1 MKTIN
6 LLLVF
11 IFSAALINAQTVDDV
26 TLVVSGDG
34 ATKEEA
40 TYIAL
45 RSAIEQAY
53 GVFVSA
59 NTEILN
65 DELVKDEIATVA
77 SGNVKSYT
85 ELSATV
91 LPNGNHMVSLQAVV
105 STKKLSAYAQS
116 KGVSCEFAGATFGA
130 NLKLHELN
138 CKNTEIAFNNL
149 RKQIK
154 ALAPYIFSVKLE
166 LGDPVIGG
174 NQKAEL
180 PYTISLYSTPQ
191 TNELS
196 DLIITTLSALK
207 LSPEQA
213 NSVIQMNLPHYEL
226 SVYTQYVFNVEG
238 ELRGDPAVGG
248 PQTKDTYWK
257 NDEPWNQPL
266 FTRIKSD
273 DLKLFPW
280 EYKYNSES
288 YYYAHFPVRGVRN
301 EIFESLP
308 SYCIIDN
315 LGNQY
320 NSFRLEYP
328 DYVTITLS
336 ERIKTEIINI
346 GRYGFKT
353 SLDGGRRSGLYAHN
367 QACFVFFDENGPD
380 SEKIYLPYSYIA
392 PKVTKKATK
401 KKPAEVIYTPKLIG
415 RVKHSV
421 MIPVDVL
428 TKVTNFELKQI
439 E

>member
-1 MKTIN
+1 MKTRNTITTILFIFA
-6 LLLVF
+6 LLL
-11 IFSAALINAQTVDDV
+11 SGDINAQTVDDV
-26 TLVVSGDG
+26 ILVVSGDG
-34 ATKEEA
+34 ATKDAA
-40 TYIAL
+40 THVAL

-65 DELVKDEIATVA
+65 DELVKDEIATVT
-77 SGNVKSYT
+77 SGNVKSFK
-85 ELSATV
+85 ELSCV
-91 LPNGNHMVSLQAVV
+91 LLPNGNQMVTLQAVV
-105 STKKLSAYAQS
+105 STKKLAAYAQS
-116 KGVSCEFAGATFGA
+116 KGASCEFAGATFGA

-138 CKNTEIAFNNL
+138 CKSTEIAFNNL

-166 LGDPVIGG
+166 LGDPVMGG

-191 TNELS
+191 TYELS

-213 NSVIQMNLPHYEL
+213 KSVIQMNLPHYEL
-226 SVYTQYVFNVEG
+226 SLFTQYVFNVDGTE
-238 ELRGDPAVGG
+238 RNTVGHLIE
-248 PQTKDTYWK
+248 DMYWK
-257 NDEPWNQPL
+257 DDYYLEQPFL
-266 FTRIKSD
+266 SEDSRTN
-273 DLKLFPW
+273 
-280 EYKYNSES
+280 YNGSFACNS

-320 NSFRLEYP
+320 NSFRIEYP

-346 GRYGFKT
+346 GRYGFTT
-353 SLDGGRRSGLYAHN
+353 SLDGGRRNGPYAHN
-367 QACFVFFDENGPD
+367 HACFVFFDENGPHR
-380 SEKIYLPYSYIA
+380 EEIYLPYSYIA

-401 KKPAEVIYTPKLIG
+401 KQPAEVIFTPQYIG
-415 RVKHSV
+415 QVV
-421 MIPVDVL
+421 GEITIPLDVL

>member
-1 MKTIN
+1 MKKLFFIAF
-6 LLLVF
+6 LVL
-11 IFSAALINAQTVDDV
+11 IGMSLSAQNVDDV

-40 TYIAL
+40 THVAL

-65 DELVKDEIATVA
+65 DELVKDEIATVT
-77 SGNVKSYT
+77 SGNVKSYK
-85 ELSATV
+85 ELTAV
-91 LPNGNHMVSLQAVV
+91 ILPNGNHMVSLQAVV

-116 KGVSCEFAGATFGA
+116 KGASCEFAGATFGA

-166 LGDPVIGG
+166 LGDPVMGD

-180 PYTISLYSTPQ
+180 PYKILLYSTPQ
-191 TNELS
+191 TYELS

-213 NSVIQMNLPHYEL
+213 NSVIQMNLPHHKIYC
-226 SVYTQYVFNVEG
+226 STQYVFNVDGTE
-238 ELRGDPAVGG
+238 RNTVGHLIE
-248 PQTKDTYWK
+248 DMYWK
-257 NDEPWNQPL
+257 EDDPWEQPL
-266 FTRIKSD
+266 YTRKKSN
-273 DLKLFPW
+273 DLKIFPW
-280 EYKYNSES
+280 EYEYDAES
-288 YYYAHFPVRGVRN
+288 YYYAPIPYREFVG
-301 EIFESLP
+301 EIFESLT

-320 NSFRLEYP
+320 NSYKYRPAYS
-328 DYVTITLS
+328 DYVTIALS
-336 ERIKTEIINI
+336 DRIKSEIIYLGGDWI
-346 GRYGFKT
+346 T
-353 SLDGGRRSGLYAHN
+353 SLPRLSGTSYSRN
-367 QACFVFFDENGPD
+367 SACFVFIDKE
-380 SEKIYLPYSYIA
+380 IYLPYSYIA
-392 PKVTKKATK
+392 PKVIKKATK
-401 KKPAEVIYTPKLIG
+401 KKPAEVIFTPQYIG
-415 RVKHSV
+415 QVV
-421 MIPVDVL
+421 GELTIPVDVL

>member
-6 LLLVF
+6 LFLVF

-34 ATKEEA
+34 STKEAA
-40 TYIAL
+40 THVAL

-65 DELVKDEIATVA
+65 DELVKDEIATVT
-77 SGNVKSYT
+77 SGNVKSFK
-85 ELSATV
+85 ELSCV
-91 LPNGNHMVSLQAVV
+91 LLPNGNQMVTLQAVV
-105 STKKLSAYAQS
+105 STKKLAAYAQS
-116 KGVSCEFAGATFGA
+116 KGASCEFAGATFGA

-138 CKNTEIAFNNL
+138 SKNTEIAFNNL

-166 LGDPVIGG
+166 LGDPVMGD

-180 PYTISLYSTPQ
+180 PYKILLYSTPQ
-191 TNELS
+191 TYELS

-213 NSVIQMNLPHYEL
+213 YSVEQMNLPHYEL
-226 SVYTQYVFNVEG
+226 SLFTQYVFNVDGTE
-238 ELRGDPAVGG
+238 RNTVGHLIE
-248 PQTKDTYWK
+248 DMYWK
-257 NDEPWNQPL
+257 KDYYLDQPL
-266 FTRIKSD
+266 ISSVN
-273 DLKLFPW
+273 KLPHRVPT
-280 EYKYNSES
+280 YSCCN

-353 SLDGGRRSGLYAHN
+353 SLDGSGRNGPYAHN
-367 QACFVFFDENGPD
+367 HACFVFFDKNGPD
-380 SEKIYLPYSYIA
+380 SEEIYLPYSYIA

-401 KKPAEVIYTPKLIG
+401 KKPAEVIFTPQYIG
-415 RVKHSV
+415 QVV
-421 MIPVDVL
+421 GEITIPVDVL

>member
-1 MKTIN
+1 MKKLFFIAF
-6 LLLVF
+6 LVL
-11 IFSAALINAQTVDDV
+11 IGMSLSAQNVDDV

-40 TYIAL
+40 THIAL

-105 STKKLSAYAQS
+105 STKKLYAYAQS

-166 LGDPVIGG
+166 LGDPVMGG

-191 TNELS
+191 TYELS

-226 SVYTQYVFNVEG
+226 SVYTQYVFNVNNTEK
-238 ELRGDPAVGG
+238 V
-248 PQTKDTYWK
+248 KYWK
-257 NDEPWNQPL
+257 NDYYLDQPL
-266 FTRIKSD
+266 ISSVFKTAYTTSFSCR
-273 DLKLFPW
+273 
-280 EYKYNSES
+280 N
-288 YYYAHFPVRGVRN
+288 YYHAHFPVRGVRN

-320 NSFRLEYP
+320 NSFSIDYP

-353 SLDGGRRSGLYAHN
+353 SLDGSTRNGPYADN
-367 QACFVFFDENGPD
+367 YACFVFFNENGPNH
-380 SEKIYLPYSYIA
+380 EKIYLPYSYIA

-401 KKPAEVIYTPKLIG
+401 KKPAEVIFTPQYIG
-415 RVKHSV
+415 QVV
-421 MIPVDVL
+421 GEITIPVDVL

>member
-1 MKTIN
+1 MKKLFFIAF
-6 LLLVF
+6 LVL
-11 IFSAALINAQTVDDV
+11 IGMSLSAQNVDDV

-40 TYIAL
+40 THVAL

-65 DELVKDEIATVA
+65 DELVKDEIATVT
-77 SGNVKSYT
+77 SGNVKSYK
-85 ELSATV
+85 ELTAV
-91 LPNGNHMVSLQAVV
+91 ILPNGNHMVSLQAVV

-116 KGVSCEFAGATFGA
+116 KGASCEFAGATFGA

-166 LGDPVIGG
+166 LGDPVMGD

-180 PYTISLYSTPQ
+180 PYKILLYSTPQ
-191 TNELS
+191 TYELS

-213 NSVIQMNLPHYEL
+213 NSVIQMNLPYY
-226 SVYTQYVFNVEG
+226 SIFCGTQKYVSEG
-238 ELRGDPAVGG
+238 KERG
-248 PQTKDTYWK
+248 WK
-257 NDEPWNQPL
+257 GNDAWDQPL
-266 FTRIKSD
+266 FKRKPSQ
-273 DLKLFPW
+273 DLYLFPYQY
-280 EYKYNSES
+280 EYDYYN
-288 YYYAHFPVRGVRN
+288 YYYAPFPSKEVCW
-301 EIFESLP
+301 EIFELLP
-308 SYCIIDN
+308 SYCIVDN
-315 LGNQY
+315 LGTQY
-320 NSFRLEYP
+320 NY
-328 DYVTITLS
+328 TLS
-336 ERIKTEIINI
+336 DELIKWTIISDNDVRLLQGWGEYRAIKFSSFSCFTFAGDRIT
-346 GRYGFKT
+346 
-353 SLDGGRRSGLYAHN
+353 
-367 QACFVFFDENGPD
+367 
-380 SEKIYLPYSYIA
+380 LPYSYIA
-392 PKVTKKATK
+392 PKVIKKATK
-401 KKPAEVIYTPKLIG
+401 KKPAEVIFTPQYIG
-415 RVKHSV
+415 QVV
-421 MIPVDVL
+421 GELTIPVDVL

>member
-1 MKTIN
+1 MKKLFFIAF
-6 LLLVF
+6 LVL
-11 IFSAALINAQTVDDV
+11 IGMSLSAQNVDDV

-40 TYIAL
+40 THVAL

-65 DELVKDEIATVA
+65 DELVKDEIATVT
-77 SGNVKSYT
+77 SGNVKSYK
-85 ELSATV
+85 ELTAV
-91 LPNGNHMVSLQAVV
+91 ILPNGNHMVSLQAVV

-116 KGVSCEFAGATFGA
+116 KGASCEFAGATFGA

-166 LGDPVIGG
+166 LGDPVMGD

-180 PYTISLYSTPQ
+180 PYKILLYSTPQ
-191 TNELS
+191 TYELS

-226 SVYTQYVFNVEG
+226 SLFTQYVGTERNT
-238 ELRGDPAVGG
+238 VG
-248 PQTKDTYWK
+248 QLIKDMYWK
-257 NDEPWNQPL
+257 NDYYLEQPFL
-266 FTRIKSD
+266 REVFRTT
-273 DLKLFPW
+273 
-280 EYKYNSES
+280 YNGSYACNS
-288 YYYAHFPVRGVRN
+288 YYYAHFPVWGVRN
-301 EIFESLP
+301 EFFESLP

-320 NSFRLEYP
+320 NSFPIGYP

-353 SLDGGRRSGLYAHN
+353 SLDGSRRNGPYAHN
-367 QACFVFFDENGPD
+367 YACFVFFDENGPD
-380 SEKIYLPYSYIA
+380 REEIYLPYSYIA

-401 KKPAEVIYTPKLIG
+401 KKPAEVIFTPQYIG
-415 RVKHSV
+415 QVV
-421 MIPVDVL
+421 GELTIPVDVL

>member
-34 ATKEEA
+34 STKEEA
-40 TYIAL
+40 THVAL

-65 DELVKDEIATVA
+65 DELVKDEIATVT
-77 SGNVKSYT
+77 SGNVKSYK
-85 ELSATV
+85 ELTSV
-91 LPNGNHMVSLQAVV
+91 ILPNGNHMVSLQAVV

-116 KGVSCEFAGATFGA
+116 KGASCEFAGATFGA

-138 CKNTEIAFNNL
+138 GKNTEIAFNNL

-166 LGDPVIGG
+166 LGDPVMKD

-191 TNELS
+191 TYELS

-213 NSVIQMNLPHYEL
+213 YSVEQMNLPYY
-226 SVYTQYVFNVEG
+226 SMVCKTRYMFNVEG
-238 ELRGDPAVGG
+238 ELRIDPQVSGLAK
-248 PQTKDTYWK
+248 TNDTYWK
-257 NDEPWNQPL
+257 DDEPWNQPL

-273 DLKLFPW
+273 DLMLFPW

-288 YYYAHFPVRGVRN
+288 YYYAPFPYG
-301 EIFESLP
+301 EIFYEILELLP
-308 SYCIIDN
+308 SYCIMDN

-320 NSFRLEYP
+320 NSYRYRP
-328 DYVTITLS
+328 AYSDYVTIALS
-336 ERIKTEIINI
+336 NVIKTEMSRCFIFSEI
-346 GRYGFKT
+346 GETIG
-353 SLDGGRRSGLYAHN
+353 
-367 QACFVFFDENGPD
+367 E
-380 SEKIYLPYSYIA
+380 IYLPYSYIA
-392 PKVTKKATK
+392 PKVIKKATK

-421 MIPVDVL
+421 TIPVDVL

>member
-1 MKTIN
+1 MKKLFFIAF
-6 LLLVF
+6 LVL
-11 IFSAALINAQTVDDV
+11 IGMSLSAQNVDDV

-40 TYIAL
+40 THIAL

-166 LGDPVIGG
+166 LGDPVMGD

-180 PYTISLYSTPQ
+180 PYKILLYSTPQ
-191 TNELS
+191 TYELS

-213 NSVIQMNLPHYEL
+213 NSVIQMNLPHYKL
-226 SVYTQYVFNVEG
+226 SVYTQYVFNEN
-238 ELRGDPAVGG
+238 EKL
-248 PQTKDTYWK
+248 KYWK
-257 NDEPWNQPL
+257 NDDYWKQPFL
-266 FTRIKSD
+266 SEVSRTT
-273 DLKLFPW
+273 
-280 EYKYNSES
+280 YNGSYACNS
-288 YYYAHFPVRGVRN
+288 YYYAHFPFWSVSN

-320 NSFRLEYP
+320 NSFSIDYP

-353 SLDGGRRSGLYAHN
+353 SLDGSTRNGPYADN
-367 QACFVFFDENGPD
+367 YACFVFFNENGPNH
-380 SEKIYLPYSYIA
+380 EKIYLPYSYIA

-401 KKPAEVIYTPKLIG
+401 KKPAEVIFTPQYIG
-415 RVKHSV
+415 QVV
-421 MIPVDVL
+421 GEITIPVDVL

>member
-34 ATKEEA
+34 VTKEEA
-40 TYIAL
+40 THVAL

-65 DELVKDEIATVA
+65 DELVKDEIATVT
-77 SGNVKSYT
+77 SGNVKSYK
-85 ELSATV
+85 ELTAV
-91 LPNGNHMVSLQAVV
+91 ILPNGNHMVSLQAVV

-116 KGVSCEFAGATFGA
+116 KGASCDFAGATFGA

-166 LGDPVIGG
+166 LGDPVMED
-174 NQKAEL
+174 NQNAEL

-191 TNELS
+191 TYELS

-213 NSVIQMNLPHYEL
+213 YSVEQMNLPYY
-226 SVYTQYVFNVEG
+226 SMVCKTRYMFNVEG
-238 ELRGDPAVGG
+238 ELRIDPDVSGLAK
-248 PQTKDTYWK
+248 TKDTYWK
-257 NDEPWNQPL
+257 DDEPWNQPL
-266 FTRIKSD
+266 FTRIKSE

-288 YYYAHFPVRGVRN
+288 CYYAPFPYG
-301 EIFESLP
+301 EIVYEILELLP
-308 SYCIIDN
+308 SYCIMDN

-320 NSFRLEYP
+320 NSYRYRP
-328 DYVTITLS
+328 AYSDYVTTALS
-336 ERIKTEIINI
+336 GRIKTEMI
-346 GRYGFKT
+346 R
-353 SLDGGRRSGLYAHN
+353 
-367 QACFVFFDENGPD
+367 CFIFLETG
-380 SEKIYLPYSYIA
+380 ETRGEIYLPYSYIA
-392 PKVTKKATK
+392 PKVIKKATK

-421 MIPVDVL
+421 TIPLDVL

>member
-34 ATKEEA
+34 ATKEAA
-40 TYIAL
+40 THVAL

-65 DELVKDEIATVA
+65 DELVKDEIATVT
-77 SGNVKSYT
+77 SGNVKSYK
-85 ELSATV
+85 ELTAV
-91 LPNGNHMVSLQAVV
+91 ILPNGNHMVSLQAVV

-116 KGVSCEFAGATFGA
+116 KGASCEFAGATFGA

-166 LGDPVIGG
+166 LGDPVMGS
-174 NQKAEL
+174 NQKAAEL

-191 TNELS
+191 TYELS

-213 NSVIQMNLPHYEL
+213 YSVGQMNLPYY
-226 SVYTQYVFNVEG
+226 SMVCKTRYMFNVEG
-238 ELRGDPAVGG
+238 ELRTDPARGSAK
-248 PQTKDTYWK
+248 TKDTYWK
-257 NDEPWNQPL
+257 DDEPWNQPL
-266 FTRIKSD
+266 IGEVLWR
-273 DLKLFPW
+273 
-280 EYKYNSES
+280 NSYGANYS
-288 YYYAHFPVRGVRN
+288 YRNYYYAPFPYG
-301 EIFESLP
+301 EILDEILELLP
-308 SYCIIDN
+308 SYCIMDN

-320 NSFRLEYP
+320 NSYRYRP
-328 DYVTITLS
+328 AYSDYVTIALS
-336 ERIKTEIINI
+336 GRIKTEMIC
-346 GRYGFKT
+346 
-353 SLDGGRRSGLYAHN
+353 
-367 QACFVFFDENGPD
+367 CFPFAETG
-380 SEKIYLPYSYIA
+380 ETTGEIYLPYSYIA
-392 PKVTKKATK
+392 PKVIKKATK

-421 MIPVDVL
+421 TIPVDVL

>member
-40 TYIAL
+40 THIAL

-138 CKNTEIAFNNL
+138 SKNTEIAFDNL

-154 ALAPYIFSVKLE
+154 AIAPYIYSVKLE
-166 LGDPVIGG
+166 LGDPVMGG

-191 TNELS
+191 TYELS

-213 NSVIQMNLPHYEL
+213 KSVIQMNLPHYEL
-226 SVYTQYVFNVEG
+226 SLFTQYVFNVDG
-238 ELRGDPAVGG
+238 TKRNTVGHLIE
-248 PQTKDTYWK
+248 DMYWK
-257 NDEPWNQPL
+257 DDYYLEQPFL
-266 FTRIKSD
+266 SEDSRTN
-273 DLKLFPW
+273 
-280 EYKYNSES
+280 YNGSFACNS

-353 SLDGGRRSGLYAHN
+353 SLDGSIENGPYAHN
-367 QACFVFFDENGPD
+367 HACFVFFDENGPHR
-380 SEKIYLPYSYIA
+380 EEIYLPYSYIA

-401 KKPAEVIYTPKLIG
+401 KQPAEVIFTPQYIG
-415 RVKHSV
+415 QVV
-421 MIPVDVL
+421 GEITIPVDVL

>member
-11 IFSAALINAQTVDDV
+11 IVSAALINAQTVDDV

-34 ATKEEA
+34 STKEEA
-40 TYIAL
+40 THVAL

-65 DELVKDEIATVA
+65 DELVKDEIATVT
-77 SGNVKSYT
+77 SGNVKSYK
-85 ELSATV
+85 ELTAV
-91 LPNGNHMVSLQAVV
+91 ILPNGNHMVSLQAVV

-116 KGVSCEFAGATFGA
+116 KGASCEFAGATFGA

-166 LGDPVIGG
+166 LGDPVMKD

-191 TNELS
+191 TYELS

-213 NSVIQMNLPHYEL
+213 YSVEQMNLPYY
-226 SVYTQYVFNVEG
+226 SMVCKTRYMFNVEG
-238 ELRGDPAVGG
+238 ELRIDPQVSGLAK
-248 PQTKDTYWK
+248 TNDTYWK
-257 NDEPWNQPL
+257 DDEPWNQPL

-273 DLKLFPW
+273 DLMLFPW

-288 YYYAHFPVRGVRN
+288 YYYAPFPYG
-301 EIFESLP
+301 EILDEILELLP
-308 SYCIIDN
+308 SYCIMDN

-320 NSFRLEYP
+320 NSYRYRP
-328 DYVTITLS
+328 AYSDYVTIALS
-336 ERIKTEIINI
+336 GRIKTEMIC
-346 GRYGFKT
+346 
-353 SLDGGRRSGLYAHN
+353 
-367 QACFVFFDENGPD
+367 CFPFAETG
-380 SEKIYLPYSYIA
+380 ETTGEIYLPYSYIA
-392 PKVTKKATK
+392 PKVIKKATK

-421 MIPVDVL
+421 TIPVDVL

>member
-40 TYIAL
+40 THIAL

-65 DELVKDEIATVA
+65 DELVKDEIATVT
-77 SGNVKSYT
+77 SGNVKSYK
-85 ELSATV
+85 ELTAV
-91 LPNGNHMVSLQAVV
+91 ILPNGNHMVSLQAVV

-116 KGVSCEFAGATFGA
+116 KGASCEFAGATFGA

-166 LGDPVIGG
+166 LGDPVMGD

-191 TNELS
+191 TYELS

-213 NSVIQMNLPHYEL
+213 YSVKQMNLPYY
-226 SVYTQYVFNVEG
+226 SMVCRTRYMFNVEG
-238 ELRGDPAVGG
+238 ELRRDPAAGG
-248 PQTKDTYWK
+248 PPTKDTYWK

-280 EYKYNSES
+280 EYEYKYES
-288 YYYAHFPVRGVRN
+288 YYYAPFPYG
-301 EIFESLP
+301 EILDEILELLP
-308 SYCIIDN
+308 SYCIMDN

-320 NSFRLEYP
+320 NSYRYRP
-328 DYVTITLS
+328 AYSDYVTIALS
-336 ERIKTEIINI
+336 GRIKTEMI
-346 GRYGFKT
+346 R
-353 SLDGGRRSGLYAHN
+353 
-367 QACFVFFDENGPD
+367 CFPFAETG
-380 SEKIYLPYSYIA
+380 ETTGEIYLPYSYIA
-392 PKVTKKATK
+392 PKVIKKATK

-421 MIPVDVL
+421 TIPVDVL

>member
-1 MKTIN
+1 M
-6 LLLVF
+6 F

-40 TYIAL
+40 THIAL

-116 KGVSCEFAGATFGA
+116 KGASCEFAGATFGA

-166 LGDPVIGG
+166 LGDPVMGG

-191 TNELS
+191 TYELS

-207 LSPEQA
+207 LTPEQTYSA
-213 NSVIQMNLPHYEL
+213 YQMNLPHHKIYC
-226 SVYTQYVFNVEG
+226 STQHVFNVDGTEK
-238 ELRGDPAVGG
+238 E
-248 PQTKDTYWK
+248 KYWK
-257 NDEPWNQPL
+257 KDDPWEQPL
-266 FTRIKSD
+266 YTRKKSN
-273 DLKLFPW
+273 DLKIFPW
-280 EYKYNSES
+280 EYEYDAES
-288 YYYAHFPVRGVRN
+288 CYYAPIPYIEFVY
-301 EIFESLP
+301 EIFESLT

-320 NSFRLEYP
+320 NSYKYRPAYS
-328 DYVTITLS
+328 DYVTIALS
-336 ERIKTEIINI
+336 DRIKSEIIYI
-346 GRYGFKT
+346 GGDWRT
-353 SLDGGRRSGLYAHN
+353 SLPRLSGARYSYN
-367 QACFVFFDENGPD
+367 SACFVFIDKE
-380 SEKIYLPYSYIA
+380 IYLPYSYIA

-401 KKPAEVIYTPKLIG
+401 KKPAEVIFTPQYIG
-415 RVKHSV
+415 QVV
-421 MIPVDVL
+421 GEITIPVDVL

>member
-34 ATKEEA
+34 VTKEEA
-40 TYIAL
+40 THVAL

-65 DELVKDEIATVA
+65 DELVKDEIATVT
-77 SGNVKSYT
+77 SGNVKSYK
-85 ELSATV
+85 ELTAV
-91 LPNGNHMVSLQAVV
+91 ILPNGNHMVSLQAVV

-116 KGVSCEFAGATFGA
+116 KGASCEFAGATFGA

-166 LGDPVIGG
+166 LGDPVMKD

-191 TNELS
+191 TYELS

-213 NSVIQMNLPHYEL
+213 YSVEQMNLPYY
-226 SVYTQYVFNVEG
+226 SMVCKTRYMFNVEG
-238 ELRGDPAVGG
+238 ELRIDPQVSGLAK
-248 PQTKDTYWK
+248 TNDTYWK
-257 NDEPWNQPL
+257 DDEPWNQPL

-273 DLKLFPW
+273 DLMLFPW

-288 YYYAHFPVRGVRN
+288 YYYAPFPYG
-301 EIFESLP
+301 EILDEILELLP
-308 SYCIIDN
+308 SYCIMDN

-320 NSFRLEYP
+320 NSYRYRP
-328 DYVTITLS
+328 AYSDYVTIALS
-336 ERIKTEIINI
+336 GRIKTEMIC
-346 GRYGFKT
+346 
-353 SLDGGRRSGLYAHN
+353 
-367 QACFVFFDENGPD
+367 CFPFAETG
-380 SEKIYLPYSYIA
+380 ETTGEIYLPYSYIA
-392 PKVTKKATK
+392 PKVIKKATK

-421 MIPVDVL
+421 TIPVDVL

>member
-1 MKTIN
+1 MKKLFFIAF
-6 LLLVF
+6 LVL
-11 IFSAALINAQTVDDV
+11 IGMSLSAQNVDDV

-40 TYIAL
+40 THVAL

-77 SGNVKSYT
+77 SGNGKSYT
-85 ELSATV
+85 GLSATG

-116 KGVSCEFAGATFGA
+116 KGASCEFAGATFGA

-166 LGDPVIGG
+166 LGDPVMGG

-191 TNELS
+191 TYELS

-207 LSPEQA
+207 LTPEQTYSA
-213 NSVIQMNLPHYEL
+213 YQMNLPHHKIYC
-226 SVYTQYVFNVEG
+226 STQHVFNVDGTEK
-238 ELRGDPAVGG
+238 E
-248 PQTKDTYWK
+248 KYWK
-257 NDEPWNQPL
+257 KDDPWEQPL
-266 FTRIKSD
+266 YTRKKSN
-273 DLKLFPW
+273 DLKIFPW
-280 EYKYNSES
+280 EYEYEAES
-288 YYYAHFPVRGVRN
+288 YYYAPIPYIEFVY
-301 EIFESLP
+301 EIFESLT

-320 NSFRLEYP
+320 NSYKYRPAYS
-328 DYVTITLS
+328 DYVTIALS
-336 ERIKTEIINI
+336 DRIKSEIIYI
-346 GRYGFKT
+346 GGDWRT
-353 SLDGGRRSGLYAHN
+353 SLPRLSGTRYSYN
-367 QACFVFFDENGPD
+367 SACFVFIDKE
-380 SEKIYLPYSYIA
+380 IYLPYSYIA

-401 KKPAEVIYTPKLIG
+401 KKPAEVIFTPQYIG
-415 RVKHSV
+415 QVV
-421 MIPVDVL
+421 GEITIPVDVL

>member
-40 TYIAL
+40 THIAL

-138 CKNTEIAFNNL
+138 CKSTEIAFNNL

-166 LGDPVIGG
+166 FGDPVMGG
-174 NQKAEL
+174 NQQAEL

-191 TNELS
+191 TYELS

-213 NSVIQMNLPHYEL
+213 KSVIQMNLPHYEL
-226 SVYTQYVFNVEG
+226 SVYTQYVFNVNNTE
-238 ELRGDPAVGG
+238 RNR
-248 PQTKDTYWK
+248 KYWK
-257 NDEPWNQPL
+257 YDYYLEQPFL
-266 FTRIKSD
+266 SEVSRTT
-273 DLKLFPW
+273 
-280 EYKYNSES
+280 YNGSFACNS

-353 SLDGGRRSGLYAHN
+353 SLDRSTENGPYAHN
-367 QACFVFFDENGPD
+367 HACFVFFDKNGPD
-380 SEKIYLPYSYIA
+380 SEEIYLPYSYIA

-401 KKPAEVIYTPKLIG
+401 KKPAEVVFTPQYIG
-415 RVKHSV
+415 QVV
-421 MIPVDVL
+421 GEITIPVDVL
-428 TKVTNFELKQI
+428 TTVTNFELKQI

>member
-1 MKTIN
+1 MKKLFFIAS
-6 LLLVF
+6 LVL
-11 IFSAALINAQTVDDV
+11 IGMSLSAQGVDDV

-40 TYIAL
+40 THVAL

-166 LGDPVIGG
+166 LGDPVMGG

-191 TNELS
+191 TYELS

-226 SVYTQYVFNVEG
+226 SLFTQYVFNVDGTE
-238 ELRGDPAVGG
+238 RNTVGHLIE
-248 PQTKDTYWK
+248 DTYWK

-288 YYYAHFPVRGVRN
+288 YYYAHFPVWGVRN

-320 NSFRLEYP
+320 NSFPIGYP

-353 SLDGGRRSGLYAHN
+353 SLDGSIENGPYSHN
-367 QACFVFFDENGPD
+367 HACFVFFDENGPHR
-380 SEKIYLPYSYIA
+380 EEIYLPYSYIA

-401 KKPAEVIYTPKLIG
+401 KKPAEVIFTPQYIG
-415 RVKHSV
+415 QVV
-421 MIPVDVL
+421 GEITIPVDVL

>member
-34 ATKEEA
+34 ATKEAA
-40 TYIAL
+40 THVAL

-77 SGNVKSYT
+77 SGNIKSYT

-91 LPNGNHMVSLQAVV
+91 LPNGNHLVSLQATV
-105 STKKLSAYAQS
+105 STKSLATYAQS
-116 KGVSCEFAGATFGA
+116 KGALCEFAGATFGA

-166 LGDPVIGG
+166 LGDPVMGG

-191 TNELS
+191 TYELS

-213 NSVIQMNLPHYEL
+213 NSVKQMNLPHYVL
-226 SVYTQYVFNVEG
+226 RVYTQYVFNVNNTEK
-238 ELRGDPAVGG
+238 E
-248 PQTKDTYWK
+248 KYWK
-257 NDEPWNQPL
+257 KDDYWKQPL
-266 FTRIKSD
+266 MSEVLWRNSYGT
-273 DLKLFPW
+273 
-280 EYKYNSES
+280 EYSCSN
-288 YYYAHFPVRGVRN
+288 YYYALFPVRGVRN

-320 NSFRLEYP
+320 NSYRYRP
-328 DYVTITLS
+328 DYSDYVTIALS
-336 ERIKTEIINI
+336 ERIKAEIINI

-353 SLDGGRRSGLYAHN
+353 SLDNSRSTGRYALNH
-367 QACFVFFDENGPD
+367 ACFVFSGENGPCC
-380 SEKIYLPYSYIA
+380 EIYLPYSYIA

-401 KKPAEVIYTPKLIG
+401 KKPAEVIFTPQYIG
-415 RVKHSV
+415 QVV
-421 MIPVDVL
+421 GEITIPVDVL

>member
-11 IFSAALINAQTVDDV
+11 IVSAALINAQTVDDV

-34 ATKEEA
+34 VTKEEA
-40 TYIAL
+40 THVAL

-65 DELVKDEIATVA
+65 DELVKDEIATVT
-77 SGNVKSYT
+77 SGNVKSYK
-85 ELSATV
+85 ELTAV
-91 LPNGNHMVSLQAVV
+91 ILPNGNHMVSLQAVV

-116 KGVSCEFAGATFGA
+116 KGASCEFAGATFGA

-166 LGDPVIGG
+166 LGDPVMKD

-191 TNELS
+191 TYELS

-213 NSVIQMNLPHYEL
+213 YSVEQMNLPYY
-226 SVYTQYVFNVEG
+226 SMVCKTRYMFNVEG
-238 ELRGDPAVGG
+238 ELRIDPQVSGLAK
-248 PQTKDTYWK
+248 TNDTYWK
-257 NDEPWNQPL
+257 DDEPWNQPL

-273 DLKLFPW
+273 DLMLFPW

-288 YYYAHFPVRGVRN
+288 YYYAPFPYG
-301 EIFESLP
+301 EILDEILELLP
-308 SYCIIDN
+308 SYCIMDN

-320 NSFRLEYP
+320 NSYRYRP
-328 DYVTITLS
+328 AYSDYVTIALS
-336 ERIKTEIINI
+336 GRIKTEMIC
-346 GRYGFKT
+346 
-353 SLDGGRRSGLYAHN
+353 
-367 QACFVFFDENGPD
+367 CFPFAETG
-380 SEKIYLPYSYIA
+380 ETTGEIYLPYSYIA
-392 PKVTKKATK
+392 PKVIKKATK

-421 MIPVDVL
+421 TIPVDVL